1 MADLLVATASSP
13 LAGSSLVRVAGLYL
27 QHLLDTPEHVLALG
41 GLQQVVELL
50 VAMTQRALAS
60 AQDVAGRGADVKL
73 MEVAVR
79 GLARLGLNME
89 GQAALKAGRAVAALV
104 SVVRTDNHALA
115 AVQAMRVAAGTPEWE
130 RPQELV
136 SPLRALNGLRIR
148 LGPEQAPAD
157 PPHVSGHSDVGLMAL
172 WGLLNLSGYV
182 PAQVAVCKH
191 GLYTLLRS
199 VRKSADRLRSS
210 TAAAILANIHFHP
223 DNATTLYKAEL
234 KLKYAALLELHG
246 DSRDPP
252 KPLTEDEKAAAHAK
266 VSFLQWVL
274 DPSPNTLPELDVLD
288 SGTSWHDTGGMSY
301 EQAHIRLTADPE
313 EVDWLQRLDQQE
325 VQMNG
330 FQDFK
335 HSK

>member
-1 MADLLVATASSP
+1 M
-13 LAGSSLVRVAGLYL
+13 R
-27 QHLLDTPEHVLALG
+27 
-41 GLQQVVELL
+41 
-50 VAMTQRALAS
+50 MN
-60 AQDVAGRGADVKL
+60 
-73 MEVAVR
+73 
-79 GLARLGLNME
+79 AR
-89 GQAALKAGRAVAALV
+89 
-104 SVVRTDNHALA
+104 
-115 AVQAMRVAAGTPEWE
+115 
-130 RPQELV
+130 RP
-136 SPLRALNGLRIR
+136 P
-148 LGPEQAPAD
+148 PPAP
-157 PPHVSGHSDVGLMAL
+157 GDVGLMAL

-234 KLKYAALLELHG
+234 KLKYAALLELHAPSTETTSRKPAAGTRATRQQHGKPGDRPVQPGPTPLRLRPG
-246 DSRDPP
+246 DSREPP

-330 FQDFK
+330 FQDFQ
-335 HSK
+335 HS